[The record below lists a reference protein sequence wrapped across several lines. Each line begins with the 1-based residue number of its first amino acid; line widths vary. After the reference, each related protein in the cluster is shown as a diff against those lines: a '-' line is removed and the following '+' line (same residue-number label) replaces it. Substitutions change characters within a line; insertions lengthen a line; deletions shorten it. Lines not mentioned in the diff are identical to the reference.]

1 MPDTARTPDEQTASS
16 VRVQGLR
23 VSFRGV
29 EALKGLEFSFGGPQ
43 VVGILGPNGAG
54 KSTLLDVLEGLR
66 APSSGRVWILG
77 QELPGRYPRRVVGA
91 VLQREYLSDRMTAW
105 EYAALFSTLQGVRDG
120 APAILR
126 EAALTDRARI
136 PLDRLSGGEAQ
147 RLHLHTALAHD
158 PALLFLDEPS
168 AHLDPMA
175 RRRLGERLRAEG
187 RRRTVVL
194 CTHDLAEAEA
204 VCDRVLFLVDGRV
217 RGFDTVDALRA
228 AVPPEARRTGTLAD
242 AFFHACGAHLTDRGE
257 LT

>member
-1 MPDTARTPDEQTASS
+1 MSTTARTATPSATAS
-16 VRVQGLR
+16 VRVEGLR

-66 APSSGRVWILG
+66 RPTAGRVWLLG
-77 QELPGRYPRRVVGA
+77 QALGEGYPRGRVGA
-91 VLQREYLSDRMTAW
+91 VLQREFVTDRMSAR

-120 APAILR
+120 APGILR
-126 EAALTDRARI
+126 EAGLEHRAEV

-158 PALLFLDEPS
+158 PDLLFLDEPS
-168 AHLDPMA
+168 AHLDPMS
-175 RRRLGERLRAEG
+175 RQRFGERLKAEG

-194 CTHDLAEAEA
+194 CTHDLTEAEA
-204 VCDRVLFLVDGRV
+204 VCDRVLFLVDGVLR
-217 RGFDTVDALRA
+217 REGTVEALLE
-228 AVPPEARRTGTLAD
+228 AVPPEARHTGTLAD
-242 AFFHACGAHLTDRGE
+242 AFFHACGARLTDKGD
-257 LT
+257 LA